1 VIPVPLLH
9 LIVCMRK
16 LTFAVLLLFLGALPA
31 QALNTKEFL
40 SLIAMPLAVA
50 AVSDLNGVPQD
61 QFGDVISTLNQ
72 ADVPPAEFVQ
82 VVRYVPVALVAQPAP
97 QEQTFTQWLD
107 SQTATGPALVTQ
119 IDRRLTSTYN
129 VAPVIRPNEVVYVD
143 DSYIPQTVVTRIQ
156 PLDPVAVAAMPLAVA
171 AVSELTGIPQNQLA
185 DLALTLN
192 QADVPP
198 AQFVEVVSYAPS
210 TLVVQQPVAIQPQ
223 PTFVDFVRTQTQQ
236 GVRGPALVTAINQE
250 LPRYSTSVRGH
261 PHGGPPGQLKKQL
274 GLQTGAEVVHGYKPG
289 RQFSTSPVA
298 VAPQPVVVQR
308 VEHGH
313 GRGRAR
319 VEHAEV
325 HGHGNGRG
333 HAHEVRVMP
342 PPMSSAA
349 PPPVVVQPAQPV
361 FVPPGQAK
369 KQGGGEGHGHGGG
382 GEGHGKGKGHGKD

>member
-1 VIPVPLLH
+1 
-9 LIVCMRK
+9 MRK
-16 LTFAVLLLFLGALPA
+16 LTFAALLLFLGALPA

-40 SLIAMPLAVA
+40 SLVAMPLAVA

-61 QFGDVISTLNQ
+61 QFADVISTLNQ
-72 ADVPPAEFVQ
+72 ANVPPAEFVQ

-107 SQTATGPALVTQ
+107 SQTVTGPALVTQ
-119 IDRRLTSTYN
+119 IDRRLTTTYN
-129 VAPVIRPNEVVYVD
+129 VTPVVRPNEVVYVD
-143 DSYIPQTVVTRIQ
+143 DRYIPETVVTRVQ

-192 QADVPP
+192 QANVPP

-223 PTFVDFVRTQTQQ
+223 PTFVDFVRTQTRQ
-236 GVRGPALVTAINQE
+236 GVRGPALVTAIHQE

-274 GLQTGAEVVHGYKPG
+274 GLQTGAEVVHGSKRG
-289 RQFSTSPVA
+289 RQFTA

-308 VEHGH
+308 VEH
-313 GRGRAR
+313 
-319 VEHAEV
+319 E
-325 HGHGNGRG
+325 HGHGHGRG
-333 HAHEVRVMP
+333 HAHEVRVIP
-342 PPMSSAA
+342 PPMASGA
-349 PPPVVVQPAQPV
+349 PQPV

-369 KQGGGEGHGHGGG
+369 KQGGGEDHGHGG

>member
-1 VIPVPLLH
+1 
-9 LIVCMRK
+9 MRK

-40 SLIAMPLAVA
+40 SLVAMPLAVA

-61 QFGDVISTLNQ
+61 QFADVISTLNQ
-72 ADVPPAEFVQ
+72 ANVPPAEFVQ

-107 SQTATGPALVTQ
+107 SQTDTGPALVTQ
-119 IDRRLTSTYN
+119 IDRRLSTTYN
-129 VAPVIRPNEVVYVD
+129 VTPVIRPNEVVYVD
-143 DSYIPQTVVTRIQ
+143 DRYIPEAVVTRVQ

-192 QADVPP
+192 QANVPP

-223 PTFVDFVRTQTQQ
+223 PTFVDFVRTQTRQ

-250 LPRYSTSVRGH
+250 LPHYSTSVRGH

-274 GLQTGAEVVHGYKPG
+274 GLQTGAEVVHGSKRG
-289 RQFSTSPVA
+289 HQFTA
-298 VAPQPVVVQR
+298 VAPQPVVVQH
-308 VEHGH
+308 VEHKHGHGH
-313 GRGRAR
+313 GRGHAR
-319 VEHAEV
+319 
-325 HGHGNGRG
+325 
-333 HAHEVRVMP
+333 EVRVIP
-342 PPMSSAA
+342 PPMSSGA
-349 PPPVVVQPAQPV
+349 PQPVVVQPAQPV

-369 KQGGGEGHGHGGG
+369 KQGGEDHGHGG